1 MLNSPMVNRGWTL
14 WAWFCVI
21 CLAVSLANA
30 QKPDVPPPATTTTAT
45 PDGQQPGQDTST
57 KSSQEKTG
65 QSGVPDATE
74 EVVIQS
80 VSTTRTPDLPQ
91 VKELGGHGN
100 WFSENVDWLHIGPVG
115 IRSAEAFY
123 TYLTDEPTGS
133 SSSKLTAAT
142 FHANIAFD
150 KRLQNSRLIWQYN
163 PRLLEVNG
171 HFSQQLTNQ
180 DSSFDLIFAPT
191 SRFSFGITDWFS
203 YYGGQNTLN
212 DRTLDRNPFSGAI
225 SNPFLNN
232 GAESLMNSVAI
243 PFTYGTSPR
252 TNFTIAPYFNFLRTH
267 TAADPLLATPAA
279 TETML
284 QYGARTQLN
293 HTFSRDLSMGMFY
306 TYQETQEKDFSQ
318 TTYYHSVGANLSR
331 RLGRSVTLSGQLGGS
346 RASENNHTTWTGVG
360 SVTGTKTFRHSS
372 FQITYGRDA
381 NFSGFLTNGYSDYGW
396 ANYSHQF
403 GRRATT
409 TAGFGYLSGP
419 SKGQSVRG
427 KYVTGDISYALFRN
441 VSWFFGYVRFW
452 QDGAGGQ
459 LVPGIQQQFQSG
471 LRWAS
476 TRKAGL

>member
-1 MLNSPMVNRGWTL
+1 MLNSPLVNRGWTL

-21 CLAVSLANA
+21 CLAVSMANA
-30 QKPDVPPPATTTTAT
+30 QKPDVPPPATTTTPA
-45 PDGQQPGQDTST
+45 DGQQPAQDTSK

-65 QSGVPDATE
+65 QSSVPDATE

-80 VSTTRTPDLPQ
+80 VSFTRTPDLPQ

-100 WFSENVDWLHIGPVG
+100 WFSQNVDWLHIGPLGV
-115 IRSAEAFY
+115 RSADVFY
-123 TYLTDEPTGS
+123 TYLIDEPAGSS
-133 SSSKLTAAT
+133 SSSKLSAAT

-150 KRLQNSRLIWQYN
+150 QRLQHSRLIWQYN

-180 DSSFDLIFAPT
+180 DSTFDLIFAPT

-203 YYGGQNTLN
+203 YTGRQNTLN

-232 GAESLMNSVAI
+232 GAETLMNSVAI
-243 PFTYGTSPR
+243 PFTYGASPR
-252 TNFTIAPYFNFLRTH
+252 TTFSVAPYFNFLRTSAS
-267 TAADPLLATPAA
+267 TNPPPTTPAG
-279 TETML
+279 TDTMF
-284 QYGARTQLN
+284 QYGAKTQLN
-293 HTFSRDLSMGMFY
+293 HSFSPNQSMGMFY
-306 TYQETQEKDFSQ
+306 NYQENQAKDFSE
-318 TTYYHSVGANLSR
+318 TTYYHSFGATLSR

-346 RASENNHTTWTGVG
+346 RATENDHTTWTGVG

-372 FQITYGRDA
+372 FQISYGRDA
-381 NFSGFLTNGYSDYGW
+381 TFSGFLTNGYSDYGW
-396 ANYSHQF
+396 ANYNHQF
-403 GRRATT
+403 GRRATA
-409 TAGFGYLSGP
+409 TACFGYLSGP
-419 SKGQSVRG
+419 SNGQSVRG
-427 KYVTGDISYALFRN
+427 KYVTGDISYGLYRN
-441 VSWFFGYVRFW
+441 VSWFFGYARFW